1 MLPRGPAVQLVD
13 PDLLPAQVVRVPRVV
28 LDVKPEIS
36 RALLGFLHGGVR
48 QEEAERE
55 RDRGGKEGEIV
66 RTQVLIVMCAVA
78 FMGLCQ
84 KNCASGA
91 KNSRQQPGNYDCG
104 ILVFLSS
111 FSFFMCLAFTSSQ
124 ISNSKD
130 VLMKYKSPTV
140 NKCKVHGCSLLQQ
153 QYSIYTVCPGPY

>member
-55 RDRGGKEGEIV
+55 TEEGRKE
-66 RTQVLIVMCAVA
+66 RL
-78 FMGLCQ
+78 
-84 KNCASGA
+84 SGH
-91 KNSRQQPGNYDCG
+91 RC
-104 ILVFLSS
+104 
-111 FSFFMCLAFTSSQ
+111 
-124 ISNSKD
+124 
-130 VLMKYKSPTV
+130 
-140 NKCKVHGCSLLQQ
+140 
-153 QYSIYTVCPGPY
+153 